1 MPKTLPAA
9 YLQSFASSSLKL
21 SDDDVSRLS
30 SFQLPETIAAWR
42 EKTVDA
48 DAFFLRPATRGDTL
62 KLVDHAYEAWINNDI
77 TNYQNACNLNN
88 ALETY
93 RGFSHRLRKFGVLER
108 DRREARNRNGVMG
121 TVHEIVTTIARLD
134 SRSPVFQYEKDM
146 ENRRRVLMFFANIDV
161 EWNWKSGLAGAAG
174 MINEANTIKLD
185 SAVLTSIQKSLT
197 GTGGQF
203 LLDESLHV
211 NRIGN
216 DVKEVAKTFFTYLK
230 SLFKKFKEWAAEKI
244 SSLMGGDRGEIISTL
259 SAILGVIF
267 DLVAEKA
274 TPFLSGAT
282 DIVAGLEGLVTDAW
296 IRSTISAQ
304 KTALV
309 TAQGAFALIR
319 DSIEY
324 GIKLR
329 QAVAGWTMVKGV
341 VSVAVTATTG
351 MGEIANMILSG
362 LEFAFKMVFNLLE
375 SRRIQ
380 SILLEVRNFLSAPNS
395 AAAQKTITAEE
406 DKVEVV
412 IPMVSLGYMLPFK
425 STSYTM
431 EDFLTNSKAAYLNF
445 LYSLFDA
452 SPIMAAIVMNSGVVK
467 EVNDVFHPATPRSTI
482 NEQEALDHIA
492 TLKGEAQKLY
502 NASVFKVV
510 DRVADSLD
518 PQDKILCTEMVT
530 AAKLN

>member
-244 SSLMGGDRGEIISTL
+244 SSLMGGDRVEIISTL